1 MHKFTAHAGGGPHRQ
16 RIRLGLGLSTA
27 TNTALAGRV
36 HPAPRRSR
44 RWPPTTTAHASLSR
58 AWGFPRVLFFT
69 NPSRGSA
76 EAAAAA
82 AEMEGEEI
90 GLVLARA
97 SDLRTR
103 ISACAAAAAGA
114 PCPRRDD
121 EEAAK
126 RLDAAEGDEEGAEEE
141 EDEEEEVGSL
151 VGISDALESLER
163 QLAALQVCGLSN
175 HPVLAFTDFFIVARG
190 RFVSAFSAWIW
201 KLIYFDHELMLP
213 KQGIVI
219 RAY

>member
-1 MHKFTAHAGGGPHRQ
+1 M
-16 RIRLGLGLSTA
+16 
-27 TNTALAGRV
+27 
-36 HPAPRRSR
+36 
-44 RWPPTTTAHASLSR
+44 
-58 AWGFPRVLFFT
+58 
-69 NPSRGSA
+69 
-76 EAAAAA
+76 AAA

-141 EDEEEEVGSL
+141 EEEEVESL

-163 QLAALQVCGLSN
+163 QLAALQVCGLSS
-175 HPVLAFTDFFIVARG
+175 HPVLAFTQSSIC
-190 RFVSAFSAWIW
+190 
-201 KLIYFDHELMLP
+201 
-213 KQGIVI
+213 
-219 RAY
+219 

>member
-1 MHKFTAHAGGGPHRQ
+1 M
-16 RIRLGLGLSTA
+16 
-27 TNTALAGRV
+27 
-36 HPAPRRSR
+36 
-44 RWPPTTTAHASLSR
+44 
-58 AWGFPRVLFFT
+58 
-69 NPSRGSA
+69 
-76 EAAAAA
+76 AAA
-82 AEMEGEEI
+82 AEMDGEEI

-114 PCPRRDD
+114 PGPRRDD

-141 EDEEEEVGSL
+141 EDEEEEEEVGSL

-175 HPVLAFTDFFIVARG
+175 HPVLAFTDFFYSSSWSICWCL
-190 RFVSAFSAWIW
+190 FCLDLETNLF
-201 KLIYFDHELMLP
+201 
-213 KQGIVI
+213 
-219 RAY
+219 